1 MKGVW
6 IMKIKEKLNLM
17 KEVEAHNAKR
27 IKEFTYHDKKHWK
40 IDYATLKGS
49 VQEEGSFVIIA
60 LSINEALETAQA
72 LLIQVFEGYGW
83 NDVMIWNI
91 GIMEDKL
98 F

>member
-1 MKGVW
+1 MNTKD
-6 IMKIKEKLNLM
+6 KLKLM
-17 KEVEAHNAKR
+17 KEVEQANERR

-40 IDYATLKGS
+40 IDYATLKDG
-49 VQEEGSFVIIA
+49 VQEEDSFIIVA

-72 LLIQVFEGYGW
+72 LLIRVFEGYGW